1 VFDGL
6 KVGFFYLGVGWV
18 MLPSLELIT
27 DYLVSLRVSCSP
39 ACVCVRVY
47 VELESWR

>member
-6 KVGFFYLGVGWV
+6 KVGFYYLGVGWV

-27 DYLVSLRVSCSP
+27 DYLVSLRVPLLVC
-39 ACVCVRVY
+39 ACVCM
-47 VELESWR
+47 LSWR